1 VDLLHKADP
10 TLVVDGEVMADVAV
24 SPEML
29 EELYPFSSLKGGANV
44 LICPDLNSANI
55 AYKLLAKIGG
65 AETIGPILM
74 GMSKPV
80 HLLAR
85 GTEVEEIVNMAAIAV
100 IDAQE
105 IELSESLAEVPKPA
119 AVAD

>member
-1 VDLLHKADP
+1 M
-10 TLVVDGEVMADVAV
+10 VDGEVMADVAL

-29 EELYPFSSLKGGANV
+29 EEMYPFSTLKGGANV
-44 LICPDLNSANI
+44 LVCPDLNSANI

-65 AETIGPILM
+65 AEMVGPILM

-85 GTEVEEIVNMAAIAV
+85 GAEVEEIVNMAAIAV

-105 IELSESLAEVPKPA
+105 LERSDWLAEVPRPA